1 MSRFFVCCGVTGKG
15 GASKGR
21 STRID
26 AQEALETYKQG
37 GWERGNSMR
46 KRISLLFVALM
57 LALTMSFGGAA
68 LAAPPE
74 EDENPKGNCG
84 PIKNPPPGL
93 VCVKGEGKP
102 HLAPSGQR

>member
-1 MSRFFVCCGVTGKG
+1 MLRGKG
-15 GASKGR
+15 ERRTFQGPQHW
-21 STRID
+21 ID
-26 AQEALETYKQG
+26 AQEVLETYKQG

-102 HLAPSGQR
+102 HLAPSGQRR